1 MFKILK
7 KRKNLKLIR
16 SKLNKLAR
24 LEKNLEKKQEKQ
36 SKKTKEKVWK
46 FIHWLI
52 AILIFSGIIFGYGT
66 FFPNPVSTSKI
77 QHQQHHNYFNKLD
90 SKLDKIVVQ
99 NRKNLEE
106 NLLIEL
112 HQPEFV
118 YNDVDS
124 FIYAVRQCVDF
135 INYTTDPNKR
145 IPGTIIIAMAGVES
159 GWGTSRFALEG
170 NALFGVRTWKDHI
183 PQMKP
188 KNLPDT
194 KWGVKKYKT
203 KCHSV
208 RDMMEI
214 INRHS
219 AYKDF
224 RAERDKQLNNNE
236 WEYKKLLVL
245 LESWSENNE
254 YAEIIYKTIVDR
266 NLP

>member
-1 MFKILK
+1 MQKLLRKQRQFRLLK
-7 KRKNLKLIR
+7 KVTKKLQ
-16 SKLNKLAR
+16 KLAR
-24 LEKNLEKKQEKQ
+24 LEREQEKQ
-36 SKKTKEKVWK
+36 SKKAKETFWK
-46 FIHWLI
+46 FVHWSLAVI
-52 AILIFSGIIFGYGT
+52 VFVAIIFSYGT

-77 QHQQHHNYFNKLD
+77 QHTQHHDYFNKLD
-90 SKLDKIVVQ
+90 SKLDKIAIQ
-99 NRKNLEE
+99 NKKNIEE
-106 NLLIEL
+106 DLLLEL

-118 YNDVDS
+118 YNDPDS
-124 FIYAVRQCVDF
+124 FVYAVRQCVDF
-135 INYTTDPNKR
+135 INYTTNPNKR

-159 GWGTSRFALEG
+159 GWGTSRFAVEG
-170 NALFGVRTWKDHI
+170 NALFGVRTWKDDV

-219 AYKDF
+219 AYKEF
-224 RAERDKQLNNNE
+224 RAERDRQIKIGN
-236 WEYKKLLVL
+236 WDYKRLLIL
-245 LESWSENNE
+245 LESWSENTE
-254 YAEIIYKTIVDR
+254 YAEIIYQTILDR